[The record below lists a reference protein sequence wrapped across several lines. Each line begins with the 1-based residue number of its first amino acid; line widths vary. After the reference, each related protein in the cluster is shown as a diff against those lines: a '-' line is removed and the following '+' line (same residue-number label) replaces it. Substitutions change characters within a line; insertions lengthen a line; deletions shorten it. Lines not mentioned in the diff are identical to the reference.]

1 MSSVSLAFGQSSTAV
16 VRFYQVRRSSSL
28 QSNQKQLSSS
38 RRPTANTAGGPLAS
52 SSHRSSPSQSH
63 STIIAMAAP
72 NELITDADAAV
83 DFAGAL
89 PKAEIQ
95 ATQFLEQYPEYDGRN
110 VVIAI
115 FDTGVDPGAF
125 GLQTTPNGQP
135 KIIDVVDCTGSGDVN
150 TSKIVTADEN
160 GCIEGLLGNKL
171 KLNSEW
177 KNPSGEWRVGATP
190 AFSLLPGGLKHR
202 LKEERRKRFDEQQRV
217 AVTEATAALAAFEAA
232 HGRAPATATPAE
244 IRERAELEARVKLLE
259 ELSSKYDDQGPMVE
273 AVVWNDG
280 EKWVAALD
288 TSDFYSPLASTTSTG
303 TEKGGVENETKNNN
317 NQGALENFGEPL
329 TNFRECRRYGT
340 FSAEDA
346 CNYVLNIYDEG
357 STLSIVVDAGSHG
370 THVAGIAAG
379 YHPENPALNGIAPG
393 AQIVS
398 CKIGDTRL
406 GSMETMV
413 GLTRA
418 LVTVLENRCDLINMS
433 YGEATST
440 SNAGRFVRLADEI
453 VNKHGVIFVASAGNA
468 GPALST
474 VGAPGG
480 TSSAVLGIGAF
491 VTPALAA
498 AGHSIRQALDQGTQ
512 YTWSSRGPAPDGD
525 IGVTFSAPGGAIA
538 PVPQWSQ
545 QRMQLMNGT
554 SMASPCACGGLALV
568 LCALKAEGQVITPAR
583 VRRAVENTAL
593 VLHPEDPSSTLTY
606 GRGLLQVADAHAYL
620 QQGNNSKSYLDN
632 DILKDLVLES
642 AVRRSDGA
650 TTTRGVYLRDPADA
664 AIATTWSVEIK
675 PKLKA
680 DADVKTTK
688 LEIDLKIKMKST
700 APWVKAPELLLLH
713 HNGRSF
719 EVEIDPTGLE
729 QGLHY
734 AEIQGFDAV
743 DEWRGPLFRIPVTVI
758 KPLSLAALPGSI
770 LAPSASTA
778 PTTTTANGFS
788 NVKYEPHGA
797 VVDLG
802 NESFVPGKEMRRF
815 VGVPAGATWAEL
827 KLKANDSTTTPKSYM
842 VRATALLPHTRYSD
856 SEFRTFASQLPPRGE
871 STSVF
876 AVHSGTTLEIT
887 IAQFWSSLGHSA
899 LEMELIFHGLDIKTN
914 SGSGNGTSGANGV
927 VIDGAAGAVKVV
939 ARAPLLREKI
949 KPSAKLDT
957 VRIPLRPVD
966 AGVLAPLRAPRDL
979 LPGGR
984 TIHSL
989 LLSYK
994 LSLPEGGKVT
1004 PRVPLLNKFV
1014 YDSEIE
1020 AQMSFTRDENKQL
1033 LGVGDIY
1040 PDAITLKKGEY
1051 TVQLVLRHEDPGV
1064 LEKLRTLPMLI
1075 ERKLE
1080 TAIQVPVYTT
1090 NGNAVL
1096 GKDAVSK
1103 ERPLCAGE
1111 AVALFLGPVPDDK
1124 MPKDATSG
1132 RSLVGSFSLGQTSA
1146 GKDAPGALSMTYL
1159 VPPKKADVTTTA
1171 PIAPATAGAT
1181 TTSSLETGLF
1191 EAVRD
1196 AEVKFLSDMKT
1207 DTEETQAAYAKLLKE
1222 LNEKYKSHLPL
1233 LREPLKR
1240 LSTKPAPER
1249 AASETVSAI
1258 IAAADTVLAAIDTT
1272 ELAVFIAAKCPDESE
1287 GAAERRKDMDEKKS
1301 AVVEALAAKC
1311 SALLDKE
1318 SSKDSDEFEA
1328 CYAQLRRWV
1337 DPVADASH
1345 APLAAKREERA
1356 GRTALAL
1363 KALEK
1368 SVNPDDKP
1376 ATKEVLERREELLR
1390 ALGWEHWA
1398 YMEKTK
1404 KRMAFPVWSQQ

>member
-1 MSSVSLAFGQSSTAV
+1 
-16 VRFYQVRRSSSL
+16 
-28 QSNQKQLSSS
+28 
-38 RRPTANTAGGPLAS
+38 
-52 SSHRSSPSQSH
+52 
-63 STIIAMAAP
+63 MAAP
-72 NELITDADAAV
+72 NELITDADANV
-83 DFAGAL
+83 EFSGEFAGAM

-95 ATQFLEQYPEYDGRN
+95 ATEFLQKYPEYDGRN
-110 VVIAI
+110 VIIAI

-135 KIIDVVDCTGSGDVN
+135 KVIDVVDCTGSGDVN
-150 TSKIVTADEN
+150 TSKVVTADEN
-160 GCIEGLLGNKL
+160 GYIESLLGHKL
-171 KLNSEW
+171 KVNSQW
-177 KNPSGEWRVGATP
+177 KNPTGEWRVGAAP

-202 LKEERRKRFDEQQRV
+202 LKEERRKRFDEQQRS
-217 AVTEATAALAAFEAA
+217 AVTAATAALAAF
-232 HGRAPATATPAE
+232 GRAPATATPAE
-244 IRERAELEARVKLLE
+244 IKEREELEARVKLLD
-259 ELSSKYDDQGPMVE
+259 ELSSKYEDHGPMVE

-288 TSDFYSPLASTTSTG
+288 TSDFYTAVEENNDSNDDSNTTAT
-303 TEKGGVENETKNNN
+303 NNN
-317 NQGALENFGEPL
+317 KGALENFGEPL
-329 TNFRECRRYGT
+329 TNFRYCRRYGT

-346 CNYVLNIYDEG
+346 CNYVLNIYNEG
-357 STLSIVVDAGSHG
+357 DTLSIVVDAGSHG

-406 GSMETMV
+406 GSMETGV

-418 LVTVLENRCDLINMS
+418 LISVLENKCDLINMS
-433 YGEATST
+433 YGEATAT

-491 VTPALAA
+491 VSPALAA
-498 AGHSIRQALDQGTQ
+498 AGHSIREALDQGTQ

-568 LCALKAEGQVITPAR
+568 LSALKAEGQAITPAR
-583 VRRAVENTAL
+583 VQRAVENTAL
-593 VLHPEDPSSTLTY
+593 VLRPEDPSSTLTY
-606 GRGLLQVADAHAYL
+606 GRGLLQVADTFAYL
-620 QQGNNSKSYLDN
+620 QQGHTSKSILDN
-632 DILKDLVLES
+632 EILKDLVLES
-642 AVRRSDGA
+642 SVRRTDSA
-650 TTTRGVYLRDPADA
+650 TTARGVYLRDPAEA
-664 AIATTWSVEIK
+664 AIATTWSVDIK
-675 PKLKA
+675 PRLKE

-688 LEIDLKIKMKST
+688 LEIDLKIKMKVT
-700 APWVKAPELLLLH
+700 APWIKAPELLLLH

-719 EVEIDPTGLE
+719 EVEVDPTGLP

-734 AEIQGFDAV
+734 AEIQGFDGV

-758 KPLSLAALPGSI
+758 KPLALAVLPGAI
-770 LAPSASTA
+770 LAPSLASSA
-778 PTTTTANGFS
+778 SNSTT
-788 NVKYEPHGA
+788 VYEMHGA

-815 VGVPAGATWAEL
+815 VGVPSGATWAEL
-827 KLKANDSTTTPKSYM
+827 TLKARGEDRTSTPKSYM

-856 SEFRTFASQLPPRGE
+856 SEFRTFTSQLPPQGE
-871 STSVF
+871 STSTF
-876 AVHSGTTLEIT
+876 AVTSNTTLEIT
-887 IAQFWSSLGHSA
+887 IAQFWSSLGDST
-899 LEMELIFHGLDIKTN
+899 LDIELIFHGIDIKTN
-914 SGSGNGTSGANGV
+914 SGSGNGSSGANGV
-927 VIDGAAGAVKVV
+927 VIDGAGGSVKVI
-939 ARAPLLREKI
+939 ARAPFRREKI

-957 VRIPLRPVD
+957 VRIPLRPTD
-966 AGVLAPLRAPRDL
+966 AGIAPAPLLGPRDV

-1004 PRVPLLNKFV
+1004 PRVPLLNRFV

-1051 TVQLVLRHEDPGV
+1051 TVQLVLRHEDPAV

-1080 TAIQVPVYTT
+1080 NAITVPVYST
-1090 NGNAVL
+1090 NGDAVL
-1096 GKDAVSK
+1096 AKNAVSK

-1111 AVALFLGPVPDDK
+1111 AVAMFLGPVPDDK

-1146 GKDAPGALSMTYL
+1146 GKDAPGAVSVTYL
-1159 VPPKKADVTTTA
+1159 VPPKKADVTPTTPTA
-1171 PIAPATAGAT
+1171 APAAAGAAT
-1181 TTSSLETGLF
+1181 PSAASSAETGLF

-1196 AEVKFLSDMKT
+1196 AEVKYLSGMKT
-1207 DTEETQAAYAKLLKE
+1207 DTEEMQAAYSKLLAE
-1222 LNEKYKSHLPL
+1222 LNSKYAGHLPL

-1240 LSTKPAPER
+1240 LASKPASER
-1249 AASETVSAI
+1249 DTPETVSAI
-1258 IAAADTVLAAIDTT
+1258 IFAADTVLAAIDTT

-1287 GAAERRKDMDEKKS
+1287 GAAERKKEMDEKKG

-1311 SALLDKE
+1311 SALLDKAK
-1318 SSKDSDEFEA
+1318 STEFEA
-1328 CYAQLRRWV
+1328 CYAELRRWV
-1337 DPVADASH
+1337 DPVADATH

-1356 GRTALAL
+1356 GRIALAL
-1363 KALEK
+1363 KAMDK
-1368 SVNPDDKP
+1368 AASPDDKP

-1398 YMEKTK
+1398 YVEKTK
-1404 KRMAFPVWSQQ
+1404 RTMAFPVWTQM

>member
-1 MSSVSLAFGQSSTAV
+1 MLSFAPLAVGQSSAAV
-16 VRFYQVRRSSSL
+16 VKRIHRSFSSKSE
-28 QSNQKQLSSS
+28 QQFSSS
-38 RRPTANTAGGPLAS
+38 RRPTTNLFKGPYS
-52 SSHRSSPSQSH
+52 SSRNHSSSSKPTQSR
-63 STIIAMAAP
+63 STITAMAAP

-125 GLQTTPNGQP
+125 GLQTTPDGRP

-150 TSKIVTADEN
+150 TSKVVTADEN
-160 GCIEGLLGNKL
+160 GYIESLLGNKL

-177 KNPSGEWRVGATP
+177 KNPSGEWRVGAAP

-202 LKEERRKRFDEQQRV
+202 LKEERRKRFDEQQRG
-217 AVTEATAALAAFEAA
+217 AVTKATAALVAFEAA

-244 IRERAELEARVKLLE
+244 IKQREELEARMKLLE
-259 ELSSKYDDQGPMVE
+259 ELSSKYEDQGPMVE

-288 TSDFYSPLASTTSTG
+288 TSDFYAVSVLTNTDG
-303 TEKGGVENETKNNN
+303 KGEEEEGGGESERIK
-317 NQGALENFGEPL
+317 GALANFGEPL
-329 TNFRECRRYGT
+329 TNFRACRRYGT

-346 CNYVLNIYDEG
+346 CNYVINIYDEG
-357 STLSIVVDAGSHG
+357 NTLSIVVDAGSHG

-379 YHPENPALNGIAPG
+379 YHPEDPFLNGIAPG

-406 GSMETMV
+406 GSMETNV

-418 LVTVLENRCDLINMS
+418 LITVLENKCDLINMS
-433 YGEATST
+433 YGEATAT

-498 AGHSIRQALDQGTQ
+498 AGHSIRKALDQGTQ

-545 QRMQLMNGT
+545 QKMQLMNGT

-568 LCALKAEGQVITPAR
+568 LSALKAEGQAITPAR

-593 VLHPEDPSSTLTY
+593 VLHPDDPTSTLTY
-606 GRGLLQVADAHAYL
+606 GRGLLQVADTFKYL
-620 QQGNNSKSYLDN
+620 QQGSQTKSYLDN
-632 DILKDLVLES
+632 DILKDLVLETS
-642 AVRRSDGA
+642 VRRSDSA
-650 TTTRGVYLRDPADA
+650 STTRGVYLRDPADA
-664 AIATTWSVEIK
+664 ANATTWSVEIK
-675 PKLKA
+675 PRLKE
-680 DADVKTTK
+680 DADVKSSK
-688 LEIDLKIKMKST
+688 LEIDLKIKMKAT
-700 APWVKAPELLLLH
+700 ASWITAPELLLLH

-758 KPLSLAALPGSI
+758 KPLMLAALPGSI
-770 LAPSASTA
+770 LAPAGANASNNA
-778 PTTTTANGFS
+778 INSTTL
-788 NVKYEPHGA
+788 YEPHGA

-827 KLKANDSTTTPKSYM
+827 KLKASESTTTQKAYM

-856 SEFRTFASQLPPRGE
+856 SEYRTYTQLPPHSGE
-871 STSVF
+871 SISTF

-887 IAQFWSSLGHSA
+887 IAQFWSSLGDSS
-899 LEMELIFHGLDIKTN
+899 LKMELTFHGIDIKTN
-914 SGSGNGTSGANGV
+914 SGSGNGASGANGV
-927 VIDGAAGAVKVV
+927 VIDGAGGTVKVI

-957 VRIPLRPVD
+957 VRIPLRPTD
-966 AGVLAPLRAPRDL
+966 AGVLAPLRAPRDV

-994 LSLPEGGKVT
+994 LSLQEGGKVT
-1004 PRVPLLNKFV
+1004 PRVPLLNRYV

-1051 TVQLVLRHEDPGV
+1051 TISLVLRHEEPAV

-1080 TAIQVPVYTT
+1080 NAIQVPVYNT
-1090 NGNAVL
+1090 NGDSVL
-1096 GKDAVSK
+1096 GKDAVTK

-1124 MPKDATSG
+1124 MPKDASSG

-1146 GKDAPGALSMTYL
+1146 GKDAPGAVSMTYL
-1159 VPPKKADVTTTA
+1159 VPPKKADAPTTTPTA
-1171 PIAPATAGAT
+1171 AAGAAG
-1181 TTSSLETGLF
+1181 TTSALSSTPESGLF

-1196 AEVKFLSDMKT
+1196 AEVKYLSGMKT
-1207 DTEETQAAYAKLLKE
+1207 DTDETQAAYSKLLLE
-1222 LNEKYKSHLPL
+1222 FNQKYPDHLPL

-1240 LSTKPAPER
+1240 LASKPAAER
-1249 AASETVSAI
+1249 ATPETVSAI
-1258 IAAADTVLAAIDTT
+1258 ISAADNVLAAIDNTA
-1272 ELAVFIAAKCPDESE
+1272 LAVFVAAKCPDESE
-1287 GAAERRKDMDEKKS
+1287 GAADRKKEMEEKKS

-1311 SALLDKE
+1311 SALLEKE
-1318 SSKDSDEFEA
+1318 GSKVSDEFET

-1337 DPVADASH
+1337 DPVADATH

-1363 KALEK
+1363 KAMEK
-1368 SVNPDDKP
+1368 AVSPDDKP

-1398 YMEKTK
+1398 YMEKMK
-1404 KRMAFPVWSQQ
+1404 KRMAFPVWTQQ